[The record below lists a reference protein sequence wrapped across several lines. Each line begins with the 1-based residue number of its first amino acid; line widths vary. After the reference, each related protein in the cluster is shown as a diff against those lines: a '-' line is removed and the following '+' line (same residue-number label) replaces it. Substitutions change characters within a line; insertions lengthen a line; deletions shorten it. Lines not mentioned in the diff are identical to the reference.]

1 MEREPPLRHK
11 RRRSSH
17 SSGVGVRNE
26 NRRLSTSPWDSSL
39 LYSSHSS
46 DHRRGDSGRDD
57 SPLSSM
63 GERGSRPSVWETSVE
78 AKQGLEEARHPT
90 QGGEGRARTQ
100 YVQLSE
106 GFTCITTYP

>member
-1 MEREPPLRHK
+1 MEREPPLRQK

-17 SSGVGVRNE
+17 SSGVGVQNE
-26 NRRLSTSPWDSSL
+26 NRRLSTSPRDSSL

-46 DHRRGDSGRDD
+46 DHRHGDSGRDD

-78 AKQGLEEARHPT
+78 VEQGLQEACYPT
-90 QGGEGRARTQ
+90 
-100 YVQLSE
+100 
-106 GFTCITTYP
+106 